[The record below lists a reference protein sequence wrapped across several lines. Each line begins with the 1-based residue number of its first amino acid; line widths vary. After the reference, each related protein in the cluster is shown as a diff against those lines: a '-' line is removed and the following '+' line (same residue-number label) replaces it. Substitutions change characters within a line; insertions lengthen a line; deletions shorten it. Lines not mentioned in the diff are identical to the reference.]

1 MGKDSVL
8 DRYGIIDAN
17 KVYLEYFHKKKDV
30 ITNLIKQYKNCGKK
44 VALWGAGKK
53 GIALLET
60 IDPLNE
66 FICCVF
72 DKDKKKA
79 NMHLK
84 TGHEIKDYNK
94 FMADVVLVAN
104 SVFELEVVHTLEKIN
119 PEINIINVDNIILG
133 NLEET
138 NILYKNKL
146 DISKNK
152 SNKICAVVV
161 LYNPDESVI
170 KNISS
175 YAYELDKVFLYD
187 NSTLKNIELIK
198 KLREIKGVV
207 FLGGNGNVGLPTA
220 FNETAEIARKN
231 GYTWMV
237 TFDQDSVAENG
248 MIKSMREYAD
258 SNACDDKVA
267 IIAPVVNEI
276 DYSKAV
282 QKSYCTY
289 FDKVIQSGAMHN
301 LQIMQKLNGY
311 DENMFIDE
319 VDNEYCTRCIINGY
333 KILKLNNALLM
344 HNQQDEKVI
353 KKFIDGTTV
362 FINKFSSD
370 RYYYRYR
377 NALYCYNKYKDIY
390 PLYALDC
397 QNTIRKMDLQLKYDE
412 NFKEHDIAV
421 KQAISDYENRK
432 MGKRRNSINE
442 K

>member
-1 MGKDSVL
+1 MGKGLVL
-8 DRYGIIDAN
+8 DRDGFIDAN
-17 KVYLEYFHKKKDV
+17 KVYLEYFCKKKDL
-30 ITNLIKQYKNCGKK
+30 IINLIRQYKSSGKK

-53 GIALLET
+53 GSALLEA
-60 IDPLNE
+60 IDPSNE
-66 FICCVF
+66 FVICVF
-72 DKDKKKA
+72 DKDKNKTG
-79 NMHLK
+79 MRLK

-119 PEINIINVDNIILG
+119 PEINIINVDSIILG
-133 NLEET
+133 DLEEI
-138 NILYKNKL
+138 NILYKNKP

-170 KNISS
+170 KNICS
-175 YAYELDKVFLYD
+175 YSHELDKVFLYD
-187 NSTLKNIELIK
+187 NSTLKNIEVMN
-198 KLREIKGVV
+198 KLKEIEGVV
-207 FLGGNGNVGLPTA
+207 FLGGNGNAGLPVA

-258 SNACDDKVA
+258 SDACDNKVA

-276 DYSKAV
+276 DYSKVV
-282 QKSYCTY
+282 QKSYYTY

-301 LQIMQKLNGY
+301 LQIMEKINGY

-319 VDNEYCTRCIINGY
+319 VDNEYCTRCIVNGY

-353 KKFIDGTTV
+353 KKFVDGTTV
-362 FINKFSSD
+362 FINKFSPD

-377 NALYCYNKYKDIY
+377 NALYCYYKYKYIY

-397 QNTIRKMDLQLKYDE
+397 KNTIRKMNLQLKYDDNFRE
-412 NFKEHDIAV
+412 NNKAV
-421 KQAISDYENRK
+421 KQAIKDYEN
-432 MGKRRNSINE
+432 GIFGRRVNFG
-442 K
+442 